1 MARISKAE
9 HPRILQMVDSE
20 HRKVAEVAA
29 EYGCTPANIYALLSK
44 LRRQVAPEGAA
55 VSTREEAA
63 DTSSHSGAETHLSS
77 PAGEPPIGPAV
88 PDIFTPDPK
97 LVEAEVR
104 ETKADSRR
112 KLPAAETARV
122 TDVKTPERAPASP
135 MAAVQRQEPEVVA
148 SAPNRSAVTQ
158 LSVPVPGRKGS
169 GLGAGLGKPGM
180 ALVMRTAEGEE
191 NMTPFRSLDDLLSAV
206 KPILR
211 AAARSPDAV
220 WFSIQPVDLASLDSD
235 AA

>member
-44 LRRQVAPEGAA
+44 LRRQVAPEGEA
-55 VSTREEAA
+55 VSTRETSS
-63 DTSSHSGAETHLSS
+63 DTSSESAAETLVSL
-77 PAGEPPIGPAV
+77 PAGESAIGPAV
-88 PDIFTPDPK
+88 PDLVALGPK
-97 LVEAEVR
+97 LVEDAVR
-104 ETKADSRR
+104 ETKADWPR
-112 KLPAAETARV
+112 KRPDAETARV
-122 TDVKTPERAPASP
+122 TDVKTPERASAPP

-148 SAPNRSAVTQ
+148 SPPARPAVTQ
-158 LSVPVPGRKGS
+158 LSVPVPGRKGG
-169 GLGAGLGKPGM
+169 GLGASLAKPGM